1 MSRVTVHLKQ
11 NFTCPITAAF
21 IRVTLDATRVVLYN
35 RATEARSI
43 ETATLARVLVVI
55 LTFATFCAHRSL
67 GCFCLSRP
75 NTPGHCGEL
84 KATGPSF
91 VGTVVDIENPADE
104 GLTSNQ
110 SGLSRYRFRVDENIS
125 GFEEK
130 EVDVY
135 SGRGGADC
143 SYHFRF
149 GQSYFVTPYK
159 VTSPSG
165 GDYGAKQGQLTAS
178 VCSETQPATSASAL
192 LAELRARK
200 RGSVVE
206 GVLRT
211 KEQPND
217 YNHEMPDVT
226 VELRGK
232 DITLSTQTDRD
243 GMYRFTGIPSGTYQ
257 LAAKLPPAF
266 PRLANTP
273 SDALP
278 AITISDQSCYA
289 KDIYALPAARSAP

>member
-1 MSRVTVHLKQ
+1 V
-11 NFTCPITAAF
+11 
-21 IRVTLDATRVVLYN
+21 N
-35 RATEARSI
+35 RSFGR
-43 ETATLARVLVVI
+43 LFVVI
-55 LTFATFCAHRSL
+55 LAFGTFCAHRSL
-67 GCFCLSRP
+67 ACSCVHSAKATGNCAD
-75 NTPGHCGEL
+75 L

-91 VGTVVDIENPADE
+91 VGTVIDIGNPPDERRFAD
-104 GLTSNQ
+104 Q

-135 SGRGGADC
+135 SGRGGGDC
-143 SYHFRF
+143 SYHFRI

-159 VTSPSG
+159 G
-165 GDYGAKQGQLTAS
+165 TADEMAFYRAEPGKLMAGI
-178 VCSETQPATSASAL
+178 CTETQPAASAVAL

-217 YNHEMPDVT
+217 YNHEMPDIT
-226 VELRGK
+226 VERRGK
-232 DITLSTQTDRD
+232 DTTLSTQTDTD
-243 GMYRFTGIPSGTYQ
+243 GMYRFIGIPSGTYQ
-257 LAAKLPPAF
+257 LAAKLPPDF

-273 SDALP
+273 SDAP
-278 AITISDQSCYA
+278 PSITIINQACYA
-289 KDIYALPAARSAP
+289 KDIDALPAARVAP

>member
-1 MSRVTVHLKQ
+1 VNRSLSRL
-11 NFTCPITAAF
+11 F
-21 IRVTLDATRVVLYN
+21 
-35 RATEARSI
+35 
-43 ETATLARVLVVI
+43 VVI
-55 LTFATFCAHRSL
+55 LAFGTFCAHRSL
-67 GCFCLSRP
+67 ACSCVSP
-75 NTPGHCGEL
+75 SNTKGHCADL

-91 VGTVVDIENPADE
+91 VGTVIDIENPPDERRGAD
-104 GLTSNQ
+104 Q
-110 SGLSRYRFRVDENIS
+110 SGLSRYRFRVDENVS
-125 GFEEK
+125 GFGEK

-143 SYHFRF
+143 SYHFRW

-159 VTSPSG
+159 GTADEMAV
-165 GDYGAKQGQLTAS
+165 YGAEPGKLMAGI
-178 VCSETQPATSASAL
+178 CSETQPAASASPL
-192 LAELRARK
+192 LAEVRARK

-206 GVLRT
+206 GILRT

-232 DITLSTQTDRD
+232 DTTLSTQTDTD

-257 LAAKLPPAF
+257 LAAKLPPDF

-273 SDALP
+273 SDAP
-278 AITISDQSCYA
+278 PSITISDQACYA
-289 KDIYALPAARSAP
+289 KDIYALPASRVAP

>member
-1 MSRVTVHLKQ
+1 MAIPTFVRFLAVMLAFVTFV
-11 NFTCPITAAF
+11 
-21 IRVTLDATRVVLYN
+21 
-35 RATEARSI
+35 
-43 ETATLARVLVVI
+43 
-55 LTFATFCAHRSL
+55 AHRSSACSC
-67 GCFCLSRP
+67 GIAPSRP
-75 NTPGHCGEL
+75 GKCADL

-91 VGTVVDIENPADE
+91 VGTVIDIENPPDERRFAD
-104 GLTSNQ
+104 Q

-135 SGRGGADC
+135 SGRGGGDC
-143 SYHFRF
+143 SYHFRM

-159 VTSPSG
+159 AASK
-165 GDYGAKQGQLTAS
+165 DFYGAEPGKLVAGICT
-178 VCSETQPATSASAL
+178 ETQPAATAATL
-192 LAELRARK
+192 LAELRTRK
-200 RGSVVE
+200 HGSVVE

-232 DITLSTQTDRD
+232 DTTLSTRTDID

-257 LAAKLPPAF
+257 FAAKLPPDF
-266 PRLANTP
+266 PHLADTS
-273 SDALP
+273 SDDLP
-278 AITISDQSCYA
+278 TITISDQSCYA
-289 KDIYALPAARSAP
+289 KDIYALPAARAKP

>member
-1 MSRVTVHLKQ
+1 V
-11 NFTCPITAAF
+11 
-21 IRVTLDATRVVLYN
+21 N
-35 RATEARSI
+35 RSLGR
-43 ETATLARVLVVI
+43 LFVVI
-55 LTFATFCAHRSL
+55 LVFGTLCAHSSL
-67 GCFCLSRP
+67 ACS
-75 NTPGHCGEL
+75 CGKPSKTEGNCTDL

-91 VGTVVDIENPADE
+91 VGTVIDIENPPDERRLAD
-104 GLTSNQ
+104 Q

-135 SGRGGADC
+135 SGRGGGDC
-143 SYHFRF
+143 SYHFQM

-159 VTSPSG
+159 AG
-165 GDYGAKQGQLTAS
+165 MKDFYGAEPGKLVAGICT
-178 VCSETQPATSASAL
+178 ETQPAASASAL

-226 VELRGK
+226 VELRDN
-232 DITLSTQTDRD
+232 DITLSTQTDAH
-243 GMYRFTGIPSGTYQ
+243 GTYRFAGIPAGTYQ
-257 LAAKLPPAF
+257 LAAKLPRDF
-266 PRLANTP
+266 PRLANMLSDTP
-273 SDALP
+273 PS
-278 AITISDQSCYA
+278 ITTSDQACYP
-289 KDIYALPAARSAP
+289 KDIYALPIARGAP

>member
-1 MSRVTVHLKQ
+1 MT
-11 NFTCPITAAF
+11 TAA
-21 IRVTLDATRVVLYN
+21 
-35 RATEARSI
+35 
-43 ETATLARVLVVI
+43 LARFLVVI
-55 LTFATFCAHRSL
+55 LAFGTFGAHRSL
-67 GCFCLSRP
+67 ACTCGIAPSVPGGC
-75 NTPGHCGEL
+75 GDL

-91 VGTVVDIENPADE
+91 VGTVIDIENPADE
-104 GLTSNQ
+104 RRGAHQ
-110 SGLSRYRFRVDENIS
+110 SGLSRYRFRVDENLS

-143 SYHFRF
+143 SYHFRV

-159 VTSPSG
+159 VTSQSG
-165 GDYGAKQGQLTAS
+165 GPYEAKPGQLMVNICTG
-178 VCSETQPATSASAL
+178 TQPAASASTL

-217 YNHEMPDVT
+217 YNHEMPDIT

-232 DITLSTQTDRD
+232 DIMLSTQTDRN
-243 GMYRFTGIPSGTYQ
+243 GMYRFTGVSSGTYQ
-257 LAAKLPPAF
+257 LAAKLPPDF
-266 PRLANTP
+266 PRLASTP
-273 SDALP
+273 SDTLP
-278 AITISDQSCYA
+278 TIKISDQSCYG
-289 KDIYALPAARSAP
+289 KDIYAVPASRTAP